1 MSIDSRITEAKGIH
15 IWLEQHINSLT
26 SFNATDRLRLSVA
39 LFDLVHE
46 HSKAVC
52 LLLDRAPAHR
62 LTGSAFA
69 LVRPTFET
77 FVRGLWLRHCAT
89 DSEIAGFANDDKIDK
104 KIDNLLQKIESK
116 DGYDVGVLS
125 CIKNSVWRAMCSYTH
140 GGQFQVVRRIT
151 TEGIT
156 PSYPDNEIE
165 AVVRV
170 VTGYALL
177 AAYEVF
183 DIASR
188 KDLKE
193 LVVERVNTLDA
204 FVT

>member
-1 MSIDSRITEAKGIH
+1 MSIDSRITGAKGIYG
-15 IWLEQHINSLT
+15 WLEQHINGLT

-89 DSEIAGFANDDKIDK
+89 DSEIASFANDDKIE
-104 KIDNLLQKIESK
+104 KIDKLLREIESK

-125 CIKNSVWRAMCSYTH
+125 CIKNSVWSAMCSYTH
-140 GGQFQVVRRIT
+140 GGQFQAVRRIT
-151 TEGIT
+151 SESIM
-156 PSYPDNEIE
+156 PSYADDEIE
-165 AVVRV
+165 ALIRV
-170 VTGYALL
+170 VIGYALL
-177 AAYEVF
+177 AAYEAF
-183 DIASR
+183 DIAGR
-188 KDLKE
+188 EDLKA
-193 LVVERVNTLDA
+193 LVVERVNTLDP
-204 FVT
+204 FVI